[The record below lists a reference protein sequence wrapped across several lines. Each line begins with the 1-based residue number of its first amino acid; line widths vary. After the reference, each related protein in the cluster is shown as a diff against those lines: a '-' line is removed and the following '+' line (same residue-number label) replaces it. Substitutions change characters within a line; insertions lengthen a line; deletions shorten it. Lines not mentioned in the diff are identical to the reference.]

1 MSRTCKAS
9 SPDVTVLAIVYKAV
23 ITLVMIEIPDLN
35 TNVAKLGPTV
45 MREYQKSGL
54 LMREKKRAEKG

>member
-1 MSRTCKAS
+1 VSRTCKAS

-23 ITLVMIEIPDLN
+23 ITLVMIEISDLN

-45 MREYQKSGL
+45 MRE
-54 LMREKKRAEKG
+54 